1 MIEAIGWMSIGV
13 FFALLPQ
20 ICIALL
26 SSIENRNE
34 KTNQAQTMGF
44 D

>member
-20 ICIALL
+20 ICVALL
-26 SSIENRNE
+26 SAIEKHDSKKN
-34 KTNQAQTMGF
+34 
-44 D
+44 

>member
-20 ICIALL
+20 ICVALL
-26 SSIENRNE
+26 SAIEKQNE
-34 KTNQAQTMGF
+34 KKN
-44 D
+44 